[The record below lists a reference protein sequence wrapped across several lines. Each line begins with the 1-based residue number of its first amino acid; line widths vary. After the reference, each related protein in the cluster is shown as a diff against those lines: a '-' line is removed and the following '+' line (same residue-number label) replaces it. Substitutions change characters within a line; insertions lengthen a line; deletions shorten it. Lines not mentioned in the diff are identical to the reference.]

1 MEYES
6 VIRFTTTALVLALMV
21 SLPVVG
27 VTALAGLLIAFFQAI
42 LSLQDSSVSQ
52 GLKLVIAVV
61 VLMIAAPWGASA
73 ILQFACSIMEAIFV

>member
-6 VIRFTTTALVLALMV
+6 VIRLTTTALVLALMV

-27 VTALAGLLIAFFQAI
+27 VTAIAGLLIAFVQAI
-42 LSLQDSSVSQ
+42 LSLQDSTVSQ

-61 VLMIAAPWGASA
+61 VLIIAAPWGASA
-73 ILQFACSIMEAIFV
+73 ILQFARTVMETIFT

>member
-6 VIRFTTTALVLALMV
+6 LIRMTTTALVLALMV

-27 VTALAGLLIAFFQAI
+27 VTALAGLIISFLQAV
-42 LSLQDSSVSQ
+42 LSLQDSSISQ

-61 VLMIAAPWGASA
+61 VLLIAAPWGASS
-73 ILQFACSIMEAIFV
+73 ILQFARSVMEAIFT

>member
-6 VIRFTTTALVLALMV
+6 VIRLTTTALVLALMV

-27 VTALAGLLIAFFQAI
+27 VTAIAGLLIAFVQAI

-61 VLMIAAPWGASA
+61 VLIIAAPWGASA
-73 ILQFACSIMEAIFV
+73 ILQFARTVMETIFT

>member
-6 VIRFTTTALVLALMV
+6 IIRLTTNALVLALMV

-27 VTALAGLLIAFFQAI
+27 VTAIAGLLIAFFQAVM
-42 LSLQDSSVSQ
+42 SLQDSSISQ

-61 VLMIAAPWGASA
+61 VIIIAAPWGASA
-73 ILQFACSIMEAIFV
+73 ILQFAKSIMEAIFT

>member
-6 VIRFTTTALVLALMV
+6 LIRMTTTALVLALVV

-27 VTALAGLLIAFFQAI
+27 VTALAGLIISFLQAV
-42 LSLQDSSVSQ
+42 LSLQDSSISQ

-61 VLMIAAPWGASA
+61 VLMIAAPWGASS
-73 ILQFACSIMEAIFV
+73 ILQFARSVMEAIFT